1 MSGRSEASYIV
12 HDVLPL
18 FARYGYPS
26 AGDREHVKVNDVPVY
41 RPSGGKSGS
50 TMDIVYYYNG
60 EPLLLVEAKREKRSH
75 EKALEESENYLR
87 NFPTKDKK
95 FAPSGRQP
103 RYIATTVGREIRFYR
118 HRFDVSPDG
127 LLKQISE
134 PINILTFDE
143 LLEQYGLIKGYK
155 PKTLEPESFRKDFL
169 NELAAVYN
177 TSTDGRIT
185 PDVIKNVSWH
195 ILNYLENQKTY
206 VNRYPYTELD
216 RELFRQ
222 EHAKDLHRR
231 FDIIGSL
238 GPAIAEQFRSFILRA
253 FQGTDLNQ
261 YLTEQ
266 CVIAFMINLIGEI
279 KNNWNVIDFECGSG
293 GFLAA
298 AAKKDIPIKNMLGID
313 IDELPFI
320 VAKTYLALYFK
331 KAGKTEIDQ
340 IPVKQSNGLFSV
352 GDDWDLVVGNPAG
365 NAKYE
370 RDNIDEVL
378 NNLERDLDQNGKDD
392 KFSEYNFSI
401 QQAVRSCKVGGRI
414 CLVLPE
420 GFFSNSQDEVLRK
433 YVAKHCKILAIIS
446 LPRGVFKKG
455 TSTRTVNSGSQT
467 TSQKMSILYAEKIRD
482 VADGEG
488 IEIDNTK
495 LGYSVFLANISK
507 PESTAGSVCEWLE
520 PRLNMVLEEWKKWQS
535 EKHLSELEDS
545 LLKDAYES
553 QKNTQG
559 KRKTSKKDDKQMRL
573 LSEEPLPTKEPKKV
587 KSKVIIS
594 KALGG
599 LFKEKK
605 KK

>member
-1 MSGRSEASYIV
+1 VSGRSEASYIV

>member
-1 MSGRSEASYIV
+1 MAGESEASYIT
-12 HDVLPL
+12 HDIIPL
-18 FARYGYPS
+18 FAKYGYPS
-26 AGDREHVKVNDVPVY
+26 TGDRENVKVNDVPVY
-41 RPSGGKSGS
+41 RPSGGRSGS

-75 EKALEESENYLR
+75 EKALEEAENYLR
-87 NFPTKDKK
+87 NFPVKDKK
-95 FAPSGRQP
+95 YALSGRQP
-103 RYIATTVGREIRFYR
+103 RYIATTVGREIKFYH

-127 LLKQISE
+127 LLRQISE

-143 LLEQYGLIKGYK
+143 LLEQYGLIKGYR
-155 PKTLEPESFRKDFL
+155 PKILDAESFRKDFL
-169 NELAAVYN
+169 NELVAVYN
-177 TSTDGRIT
+177 TSADGRIT

-195 ILNYLENQKTY
+195 ILNYLTNQKTY

-216 RELFRQ
+216 SELHRQ
-222 EHAKDLHRR
+222 EHVKDLHRR
-231 FDIIGSL
+231 FDLISSL
-238 GPAIAEQFRSFILRA
+238 CPDIAEQFRSFILRA
-253 FQGTDLNQ
+253 FQGTNLNQ

-279 KNNWNVIDFECGSG
+279 KNNWKVIDFECGSG
-293 GFLAA
+293 GFLSAIA
-298 AAKKDIPIKNMLGID
+298 GKGIPLENILGVD
-313 IDELPFI
+313 IDELPVI
-320 VAKTYLALYFK
+320 VSKTYLALHFK
-331 KAGKTEIDQ
+331 KAGKSEIES
-340 IPVKQSNGLFSV
+340 IPIKQSNGLFLW
-352 GDDWDLVVGNPAG
+352 GNKWDLVVGNPAG
-365 NAKYE
+365 NSKYE
-370 RDNIDEVL
+370 RNDIDKVL
-378 NNLERDLDQNGKDD
+378 SNLEEDLDQDGRAD

-420 GFFSNSQDEVLRK
+420 GFFSNSQDEILRK

-467 TSQKMSILYAEKIRD
+467 TTQKMTILYAKKIRD
-482 VADGEG
+482 VVDGEG
-488 IEIDNTK
+488 IEIDNTE
-495 LGYSVFLANISK
+495 LAYPVFLANISP

-520 PRLNMVLEEWKKWQS
+520 PRLDMVLEEWKKWQS
-535 EKHLSELEDS
+535 EKHLSALNDS

-553 QKNTQG
+553 QKNAQG

-573 LSEEPLPTKEPKKV
+573 LSEEPLPAKEPKKV

>member
-1 MSGRSEASYIV
+1 MSERSEASYIV
-12 HDVLPL
+12 HDVIPL
-18 FARYGYPS
+18 FARYGYPA

-41 RPSGGKSGS
+41 RASGGRSGS
-50 TMDIVYYYNG
+50 TMDIVYYHSG

-75 EKALEESENYLR
+75 EKAREEAENYLR
-87 NFPTKDKK
+87 NFPVKDKRY
-95 FAPSGRQP
+95 APSGRQP
-103 RYIATTVGREIRFYR
+103 RYIATTVGREIRFYH

-134 PINILTFDE
+134 PTNILTFDE

-155 PKTLEPESFRKDFL
+155 PKALEPESFRKDFL
-169 NELAAVYN
+169 PELVSVYN
-177 TSTDGRIT
+177 VSEDRKIT

-216 RELFRQ
+216 KELFRQ

-231 FDIIGSL
+231 FDLISSL
-238 GPAIAEQFRSFILRA
+238 GPKIAEQFRSFILRA

-266 CVIAFMINLIGEI
+266 CVIAFMIDFVGEI
-279 KNNWNVIDFECGSG
+279 KNNWKVIDFECGSG

-298 AAKKDIPIKNMLGID
+298 TAAKDIPLKNISGID

-320 VAKTYLALYFK
+320 VSKTYLALYFK
-331 KAGKTEIDQ
+331 KAGKSEIES
-340 IPVKQSNGLFSV
+340 IPIKQSNGLFFW
-352 GDDWDLVVGNPAG
+352 GNDWDLVVGNPAG

-370 RDNIDEVL
+370 RDNIDKVL
-378 NNLERDLDQNGKDD
+378 SNLEEDLNQDGRAD

-401 QQAVRSCKVGGRI
+401 QQAVRSCRIGGKI

-420 GFFSNSQDEVLRK
+420 GFFSNSQDEILRK
-433 YVAKHCKILAIIS
+433 YVAKHCKILAVVS

-467 TSQKMSILYAEKIRD
+467 TTQKMSILYAEKIQA
-482 VADGEG
+482 VVDGEG
-488 IEIDNTK
+488 IEIDNSK
-495 LGYSVFLANISK
+495 LEYPVFLANVSP
-507 PESTAGSVCEWLE
+507 PESTAGEIYEWLE
-520 PRLNMVLEEWKKWQS
+520 PRLNMVLEEWKKWRS
-535 EKHLSELEDS
+535 ERHLSELEGN

-553 QKNTQG
+553 QMNTQG
-559 KRKTSKKDDKQMRL
+559 KRKTSKKDDKQMQL
-573 LSEEPLPTKEPKKV
+573 LSEEPLPSKRPKTV
-587 KSKVIIS
+587 KSKITIS
-594 KALGG
+594 KALDG
-599 LFKEKK
+599 LFKKSK
-605 KK
+605 R